1 LTSLEGPALKLG
13 GQIASSAAKS
23 WLQRR
28 KATYERSADL
38 VDLAAGELKGPL
50 ERRKLENLVQN
61 IGTQVAEQLE
71 QVLADRFSTLPQNE
85 INAVF
90 LAVEDAL
97 TKADL
102 SDEAFLATNGDPEQ
116 LARKIRGELPGLA
129 ADRHFAPKAAALYE
143 LALDQACRHLVQVVR
158 HLPSFQPRALAEVL
172 SRLTR
177 QADQLEELLARVPK
191 TSLAAPE
198 GVDHDAEFEGT
209 YLGLLAHT
217 LDRLELLGLT
227 MDDQPALPLT
237 VAYLSL
243 SVSPEG
249 EPRRAD
255 RRMDELWFEKRQNR
269 MGSANMR
276 VEAALGGTSRVLVR
290 GEAGSGKTTLLDWL
304 AVTAARR
311 GFTGKL
317 AGWNGRVPFPIRLR
331 SFAAEPLPRPE
342 EFIGHI
348 APMLAP
354 PDGWARR
361 VLAAGRAMVLVDG
374 VDEVG
379 ASHRREVKAWLRGLS
394 LAFEDTL
401 FVVTSRTAAADQ
413 RWLAGEDFD
422 CVLLESMSADDIEA
436 LVARWHKAAAT
447 GGTVRPDADLPAVQR
462 RLLNQLDSRPHL
474 RTLAASPLLCAM
486 LCALNLA
493 HRSEL
498 PRDRMDLYRKALS
511 MLLHLRDAER
521 RIGVIL
527 TEAQKQ
533 LLLGDLAWRLSLASK
548 VELPKERAREHIARR
563 LPSLPHVDQTPDE
576 VLNHL
581 LERSGVLREPVRDR
595 VDFVHRTFQECLAAN
610 EATEQDHLETL
621 IDRAHLDTWW
631 ETIVMACGHAKHHQ
645 AGKLLAGILDRAD
658 EEPRHARHLRLLA
671 AACLETVS
679 NAAPDVIAR
688 VEAVIRE
695 QLVPPRSLRETR
707 SLASIGHRVLRYLP
721 ESLEGLSD
729 AVAAATVRAAALT
742 AGNDAMKLLREY
754 AQDPRPAVQEQLT
767 EAWQYFDPENF
778 ATEVLA
784 DSPLIDGRINVY
796 SSYLVPHVHRL
807 HRLKDVTLFLS
818 ATEKQSDLSL
828 TQQVPGLIVNAN
840 LSFEN
845 DATVDVS
852 PLVEQP
858 RLETLFLYFAHRY
871 TGLRTLRKLCKL
883 KSLTIFR
890 TSPWRSLNELT
901 HLTNLQYLALNG
913 LNRVTDLR
921 PFEALPNLAALNL
934 WLGSDKLFRD
944 PGSLPQVRRVGL
956 GVDYACD
963 SYEITGATISR
974 NFPSLRYLTVD
985 DVVIQ
990 ELASLNQL
998 PIEELEISGTTLPDL
1013 DPLTEIPTL
1022 RKLTLEDMKNR
1033 VDLTPLADLDLTI
1046 ELINTE
1052 NHGEDRLGPG
1062 VKLTTKRTPG

>member
-1 LTSLEGPALKLG
+1 MTSLEGPALKLG
-13 GQIASSAAKS
+13 GKIATSAAKS

-28 KATYERSADL
+28 KATFERSADL
-38 VDLAAGELKGPL
+38 SELAAAELKGPL
-50 ERRKLENLVQN
+50 EQRKLENLVQH

-71 QVLADRFSTLPQNE
+71 QVLADRFATLPRNE
-85 INAVF
+85 IDAAF

-97 TKADL
+97 TKTDL
-102 SDEAFLATNGDPEQ
+102 SDEAFLATDADPEQ
-116 LARKIRGELPGLA
+116 LARKIRGELPDLA
-129 ADRHFAPKAAALYE
+129 AERELAPKAAALYE

-172 SRLTR
+172 ARLGR
-177 QADQLEELLARVPK
+177 QSDQLEELLARVPK

-198 GVDHDAEFEGT
+198 GVDHDAEFET
-209 YLGLLAHT
+209 SYLNLLAHD

-249 EPRRAD
+249 EPRRAE

-317 AGWNGRVPFPIRLR
+317 DGWNGRVPFPIRLR

-342 EFIGHI
+342 EFVGHI
-348 APMLAP
+348 APVLAP
-354 PDGWARR
+354 PEGWARR
-361 VLAAGRAMVLVDG
+361 VLTAGRAMVLVDG

-379 ASHRREVKAWLRGLS
+379 AGHRREVKAWLRELA
-394 LAFEDTL
+394 LAFEGTL

-413 RWLAGEDFD
+413 RWLAQEGFD

-436 LVARWHKAAAT
+436 LVTRWHKAATA
-447 GGTVRPDADLPAVQR
+447 GGTVRPGTDLPSIQR

-521 RIGVIL
+521 HIGVLL
-527 TEAQKQ
+527 TQAQKEV
-533 LLLGDLAWRLSLASK
+533 LLGDLAWRLTLASK
-548 VELPKERAREHIARR
+548 VELPKDRVLSHITRR
-563 LPSLPHVDQTPDE
+563 LPSLPHVDHTPQE
-576 VLNHL
+576 VLDHL

-621 IDRAHLDTWW
+621 IAKAHLDTWW
-631 ETIVMACGHAKHHQ
+631 ETFVMACGHGKHHQ
-645 AGKLLAGILDRAD
+645 VGTLLTGILDRAD
-658 EEPRHARHLRLLA
+658 DEPRHARHLRLLA

-679 NAAPDVIAR
+679 NTSPDVLAR

-695 QLVPPRSLRETR
+695 QLTPPRSLRETR

-729 AVAAATVRAAALT
+729 AVAAASVRAAALT
-742 AGNDAMKLLREY
+742 AGDDALGLLRSY
-754 AQDPRPAVQEQLT
+754 AQDSRAAVQEQLSQ
-767 EAWQYFDPENF
+767 AWQYFDPERY
-778 ATEVLA
+778 AADVLA
-784 DSPLIDGRINVY
+784 DSPLVHGKIRVEAVRF
-796 SSYLVPHVHRL
+796 LPHVGHLKNLTRL
-807 HRLKDVTLFLS
+807 NVNLPSSEKQADLSAFTGLPCLTAIQLDCHSDSIIDVTPLDEHRRLTTVSLF
-818 ATEKQSDLSL
+818 
-828 TQQVPGLIVNAN
+828 
-840 LSFEN
+840 
-845 DATVDVS
+845 
-852 PLVEQP
+852 
-858 RLETLFLYFAHRY
+858 FAGGFTHVR
-871 TGLRTLRKLCKL
+871 RL
-883 KSLTIFR
+883 KSLEHLTYL
-890 TSPWRSLNELT
+890 SLLAGVPAECDVDALGELT
-901 HLTNLQYLALNG
+901 KLEGLSINQLYGVHDLAPLAALTELRALNIG
-913 LNRVTDLR
+913 SFPADLLVDSAPLSTPTRVSLYCPQREDGKEVTTAAVRNCFPGVTELKLYGQARADLQPLSDLPLETIKLVLTEVPDLR
-921 PFEALPNLAALNL
+921 PLTA
-934 WLGSDKLFRD
+934 
-944 PGSLPQVRRVGL
+944 
-956 GVDYACD
+956 
-963 SYEITGATISR
+963 IT
-974 NFPSLRYLTVD
+974 SLRAVVLDRLTT
-985 DVVIQ
+985 
-990 ELASLNQL
+990 A
-998 PIEELEISGTTLPDL
+998 
-1013 DPLTEIPTL
+1013 
-1022 RKLTLEDMKNR
+1022 
-1033 VDLTPLADLDLTI
+1033 VDLSPLADLNLTI
-1046 ELINTE
+1046 ESTDTRLLGTE
-1052 NHGEDRLGPG
+1052 KLGPG
-1062 VKLTTKRTPG
+1062 VKLIVR